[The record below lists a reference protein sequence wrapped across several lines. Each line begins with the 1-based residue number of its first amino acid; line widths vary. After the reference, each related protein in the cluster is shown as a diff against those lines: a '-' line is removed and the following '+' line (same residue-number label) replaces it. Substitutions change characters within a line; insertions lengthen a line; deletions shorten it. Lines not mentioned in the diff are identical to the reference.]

1 MKYKFVANQNMLWE
15 PMIAFLHC
23 IDIGKYYISIVQY
36 CILDQLSRLNKMQ
49 FFQIE
54 FFPEFN
60 GKKM

>member
-1 MKYKFVANQNMLWE
+1 MLWE

-36 CILDQLSRLNKMQ
+36 CMLDQLSRLNKMQ